1 MITHETVDRLRQFDG
16 AGVPITSV
24 YVGVRSGPG
33 TQQDLQTQ
41 LSSLFHEIRH
51 LPEDASLGH
60 DVRMS
65 IRDDIGAIEAAAAE
79 RRWPPGG
86 VGFFSCSARE
96 LLEVV
101 TLPTIV
107 RDRIVVD
114 ATAWIRPLIA
124 VLDQEHR
131 TCVLVMD
138 KASASLWRL
147 YQRELEEETEL
158 RDAVLRKPN
167 YAGWYGL
174 QEYGVSNRSDELVK
188 RHFRR
193 VGELI
198 EEQFRLRRYDALVV
212 GGHDEVV
219 SQFITFLPNHLLN
232 QLAGTFSVDPRTATT
247 ADIRDSAT
255 RLVDAYQQQHEQTLV
270 AHVLGDAAAGRLAT
284 VGLKN
289 CLWAAFA
296 GAVKTLLIHD
306 DVASPGVV
314 CGTCGWLGT
323 SGETCPVCQSTTRVT
338 RDVVDELAGT
348 VIDESGTVTHVSA
361 DTELKEHQLVAILRF
376 PLPAEPPETPGEPS

>member
-1 MITHETVDRLRQFDG
+1 MITHETVDRLRKFDG
-16 AGVPITSV
+16 AGIPVTSV
-24 YVGVRSGPG
+24 YVGVRGGPG
-33 TQQDLQTQ
+33 TQQDIQTQ

-51 LPEDASLGH
+51 LPEDAALAH

-65 IRDDIGAIEAAAAE
+65 IRDDMGAIETAAAE

-86 VGFFSCSARE
+86 VAFFSCSARG

-101 TLPTIV
+101 TLPRTV

-124 VLDQEHR
+124 VLDEAHR

-138 KASASLWRL
+138 KAAASLWRL
-147 YQRELEEETEL
+147 YQRELEEETGL

-167 YAGWYGL
+167 YAGWYGYE
-174 QEYGVSNRSDELVK
+174 EYRVSNRSDELVK

-219 SQFITFLPNHLLN
+219 SQFIAFLPNQLLDR
-232 QLAGTFSVDPRTATT
+232 LAGTFSVDPRTATT

-255 RLVDAYQQQHEQTLV
+255 RLASAFQQQQEQTLV
-270 AHVLGDAAAGRLAT
+270 GQVLGDAAAGRLAT
-284 VGLKN
+284 VGLKS

-306 DVASPGVV
+306 DVAAPGVV
-314 CGTCGWLGT
+314 CGTCGWLGM
-323 SGETCPVCQSTTRVT
+323 SGETCPVCQSATRAT
-338 RDVVDELAGT
+338 KDVIDELAGT
-348 VIDESGTVTHVSA
+348 VIDEGGTVTHVAA
-361 DTELKEHQLVAILRF
+361 DTGLKEHQIAATLRF
-376 PLPAEPPETPGEPS
+376 PLPPEPPEPPAA